1 MEDQNKQV
9 STIDIE
15 RKINVENTIFDH
27 ILAEMKT
34 YRIKAI
40 INKPITQRT
49 SEEVDKLVK
58 LIENLNVIKN
68 LTKMNESELIELAN
82 SIKYEVY

>member
-49 SEEVDKLVK
+49 
-58 LIENLNVIKN
+58 
-68 LTKMNESELIELAN
+68 
-82 SIKYEVY
+82 